1 MRMAVPLSE
10 RRGDRVFIA
19 RWIRNLGDAV
29 KKATPDYEIRHADP
43 ETLEFLPAIEVA
55 AARIFPV
62 EDLAPELYEEGP
74 PVAFFEQAARRGRL
88 WTAVART
95 SGQPVGFALATV
107 VDGSAHLYEMD
118 VHPDHGRHGLGTALV
133 DAVAAWA
140 RKKRFP
146 CVTLTTFRHLPW
158 NAPFYRRL
166 GFAEI
171 PPAEL
176 TPELLKLLE
185 QEVQHGLDGAK
196 RVAMRLDLR
205 TR

>member
-1 MRMAVPLSE
+1 
-10 RRGDRVFIA
+10 VFSA
-19 RWIRNLGDAV
+19 FWMLDLGDTM
-29 KKATPDYEIRHADP
+29 KKAIPGYEIRHADP

-55 AARIFPV
+55 AARSFPV
-62 EDLAPELYEEGP
+62 EDVAPELYEGGP
-74 PVAFFEQAARRGRL
+74 PVAFFEQAARQGLL

-118 VHPDHGRHGLGTALV
+118 VHPDHGRRGLGTALV
-133 DAVAAWA
+133 DAVVTWA
-140 RKKRFP
+140 REKRFSG
-146 CVTLTTFRHLPW
+146 VTLTTFRHLPW

-176 TPELLKLLE
+176 TPGLSKLLE
-185 QEVQHGLDGAK
+185 DEVQRGLDGAK